1 MDNILNNLKQEFK
14 QGTILNKLIY
24 LNVGV
29 FLLFSIF
36 GVFSFMFQFNLSPV
50 LDQLYLPAENNRLL
64 SQPWAFITYMFLH
77 NDFLHLLFNM
87 VWLYLA
93 GKLFLKFLHS
103 RQLLI
108 TYILGGITG
117 GLFFILAYNYIP
129 VFKPF
134 LINALIVGSSASV
147 YAIMIAIATYSPN
160 YEIYL
165 NFNKTKKIRWII
177 ALAAFFLQAIFLSFG
192 NGVGMFGELPPLM
205 CGIIGF
211 YIGTLERSPKI
222 KYIIL
227 ILIILDF
234 ISIPIGNPGGHIAHL
249 GGALFG
255 YLYIKQLQK
264 GNDFS
269 IGFTKWINN
278 ISNLFKPKS
287 KLKTVHKRKKT
298 DTQFNTEKSAQQIA
312 VDIVLEKISKSG
324 YESLSKEEKA
334 TLFSASKK

>member
-1 MDNILNNLKQEFK
+1 MDSILNNLKQEFK

-24 LNVGV
+24 INVGV
-29 FLLFSIF
+29 FLLFSIL

-50 LDQLYLPAENNRLL
+50 LDQLYLPAENSKLL

-77 NDFLHLLFNM
+77 NGFLHLLFNM
-87 VWLYLA
+87 VWLHFA
-93 GKLFLKFLHS
+93 GKIFLQYLNPK
-103 RQLLI
+103 QLLS
-108 TYILGGITG
+108 TYLLGGVSG
-117 GLFFILAYNYIP
+117 GLIFIIAYNYIP
-129 VFKPF
+129 A
-134 LINALIVGSSASV
+134 LAIYTENAQALGASAAV
-147 YAIMIAIATYSPN
+147 LAIMVAIATYTPN
-160 YEIYL
+160 YSVRFPFIGIVKL
-165 NFNKTKKIRWII
+165 KHI
-177 ALAAFFLQAIFLSFG
+177 AIFS
-192 NGVGMFGELPPLM
+192 VM
-205 CGIIGF
+205 
-211 YIGTLERSPKI
+211 
-222 KYIIL
+222 
-227 ILIILDF
+227 LDLL
-234 ISIPIGNPGGHIAHL
+234 SIPKGNAGGHIAHL

>member
-1 MDNILNNLKQEFK
+1 
-14 QGTILNKLIY
+14 LNKLIY
-24 LNVGV
+24 INVGV
-29 FLLFSIF
+29 FLLFSIL

-50 LDQLYLPAENNRLL
+50 LDQLYLPAENSKLL

-77 NDFLHLLFNM
+77 NGFLHLLFNM
-87 VWLYLA
+87 VWLHFA
-93 GKLFLKFLHS
+93 GKIFLQYLNPK
-103 RQLLI
+103 QLLS
-108 TYILGGITG
+108 TYLLGGVSG
-117 GLFFILAYNYIP
+117 GLIFIIAYNYIP
-129 VFKPF
+129 A
-134 LINALIVGSSASV
+134 LAIYTENAQALGASAAV
-147 YAIMIAIATYSPN
+147 LAIMVAIATYTPN
-160 YEIYL
+160 YSVRFPFIGIVKL
-165 NFNKTKKIRWII
+165 KHI
-177 ALAAFFLQAIFLSFG
+177 AIFS
-192 NGVGMFGELPPLM
+192 VM
-205 CGIIGF
+205 
-211 YIGTLERSPKI
+211 
-222 KYIIL
+222 
-227 ILIILDF
+227 LDLL
-234 ISIPIGNPGGHIAHL
+234 SIPKGNAGGHIAHL

-269 IGFTKWINN
+269 IGFTKWMNN

>member
-1 MDNILNNLKQEFK
+1 MDSILNNLKQEFK

-50 LDQLYLPAENNRLL
+50 LDQLYLPAKNSKLL
-64 SQPWAFITYMFLH
+64 NQPWAFITYMFFH
-77 NDFLHLLFNM
+77 NGFLHLLFNM
-87 VWLYLA
+87 VWLHFA
-93 GKLFLKFLHS
+93 GKIFLQYLSPK
-103 RQLLI
+103 QLLS
-108 TYILGGITG
+108 TYILGGISG
-117 GLFFILAYNYIP
+117 GLIFIIAYNYIP
-129 VFKPF
+129 A
-134 LINALIVGSSASV
+134 LAIYTQNAQALGASAAV
-147 YAIMIAIATYSPN
+147 LAIMVAIATYTPN
-160 YEIYL
+160 YSVRFPFIGIVKL
-165 NFNKTKKIRWII
+165 KHI
-177 ALAAFFLQAIFLSFG
+177 AIFS
-192 NGVGMFGELPPLM
+192 VM
-205 CGIIGF
+205 
-211 YIGTLERSPKI
+211 
-222 KYIIL
+222 
-227 ILIILDF
+227 LDLL
-234 ISIPIGNPGGHIAHL
+234 SIPKGNAGGHIAHL